1 MLSADSAHDPDR
13 TTPMRTLL
21 AIVVCATAVTGCSMT
36 ATTVEQGELEK
47 QVASIYEPD
56 DPADKIS
63 ATCDGELDAEVDAT
77 QDCNVTVGEENAD
90 VHVVVTKVDGSDV
103 EFETQ
108 TFVPAERLADTLK
121 TQLADQG
128 FEVETVECD
137 GELVGEVDAT
147 VECTAAPAKGD
158 GVLEVTVTE
167 VDGLMINFNYK
178 SVR

>member
-1 MLSADSAHDPDR
+1 M
-13 TTPMRTLL
+13 
-21 AIVVCATAVTGCSMT
+21 
-36 ATTVEQGELEK
+36 
-47 QVASIYEPD
+47 
-56 DPADKIS
+56 
-63 ATCDGELDAEVDAT
+63 
-77 QDCNVTVGEENAD
+77 
-90 VHVVVTKVDGSDV
+90 VTKVDGSDV

-147 VECTAAPAKGD
+147 TECTAAPAEGD

-167 VDGLMINFNYK
+167 VDGLMINFNYELRPLTRAPERCA
-178 SVR
+178 SSS

>member
-1 MLSADSAHDPDR
+1 
-13 TTPMRTLL
+13 MRTLL
-21 AIVVCATAVTGCSMT
+21 ALVVCAAAVTGCSTT
-36 ATTVEQGELEK
+36 ASTVEQAELEK
-47 QVASIYEPD
+47 QVAAIYEAD
-56 DPADKIS
+56 DPSDEIS

-147 VECTAAPAKGD
+147 TECTAAPAEGE
-158 GVLEVTVTE
+158 GILEVTVTE
-167 VDGLMINFNYK
+167 VDGLMINFNYEL
-178 SVR
+178 VR